1 MYQMMF
7 DEVAA
12 FSAPGQ
18 RWVRYERQT
27 ALLREIKSC
36 VLKQNMKLDP
46 VEELLTT
53 MKFVYVHIYPPG
65 FVNEYLSILER
76 PGISEP

>member
-1 MYQMMF
+1 
-7 DEVAA
+7 
-12 FSAPGQ
+12 
-18 RWVRYERQT
+18 
-27 ALLREIKSC
+27 
-36 VLKQNMKLDP
+36 MKLDP

-53 MKFVYVHIYPPG
+53 MKFVYVYIYPPG